1 MGITAMNKI
10 GYLIREGFLS
20 IFTHGFM
27 SFASICVIIAC
38 LVIMG
43 SFSLLAVNI
52 DSIIQDLEQQNQM
65 VAFVDET
72 LSEEDA
78 AALLTQIA
86 ETPNVRDVQF
96 VTREQARENYVS
108 QYEDSALFEDIDG
121 SVFRHRFVVYLDDI
135 SIMEQTQRNLYKIY
149 GIADVQ
155 AHLDVANGF
164 ITVRNVIS
172 LVSLALVVVL
182 VIVSVF
188 IMANTIKLTTYGRRE
203 EIIIMKMVGA
213 SNSFIRFPF
222 VVEGLILGLIG
233 GGLAF
238 LAEWGLYQLLTE
250 KLMTGLIGN
259 LVTIIPFNVLFL
271 PMLCVYLLIGIVVGV
286 FGSSIAIRKFLKV

>member
-1 MGITAMNKI
+1 MNKI

-27 SFASICVIIAC
+27 SFASICAIIAC